1 MLNMIVG
8 FIVALSLQ
16 NAADKSKNWDLEI
29 VVNLLFTIEK
39 FIILYVGSK
48 YLSLK

>member
-8 FIVALSLQ
+8 FIVALTAENQ
-16 NAADKSKNWDLEI
+16 MEI

-48 YLSLK
+48 YLSLKWKN

>member
-8 FIVALSLQ
+8 FIVALTAENQ
-16 NAADKSKNWDLEI
+16 MEI